1 MLKAIRAHEPR
12 GRPPQARGSAG
23 LGGRAAG
30 RDDVRRVSF
39 IRECSRALLI
49 ELARPVDE
57 EHLRPRSGWFAR
69 SRKQPRRTPLRPPT
83 LSRGDRSSKP

>member
-39 IRECSRALLI
+39 IRECSRAKAADAIPRGSFLKALI
-49 ELARPVDE
+49 CELVGHFPACG
-57 EHLRPRSGWFAR
+57 RSAVETW
-69 SRKQPRRTPLRPPT
+69 
-83 LSRGDRSSKP
+83 